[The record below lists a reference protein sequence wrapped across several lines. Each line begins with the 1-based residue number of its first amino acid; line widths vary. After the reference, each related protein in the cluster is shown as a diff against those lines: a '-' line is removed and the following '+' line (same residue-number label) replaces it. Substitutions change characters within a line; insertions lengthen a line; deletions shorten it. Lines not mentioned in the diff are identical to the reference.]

1 MQFGIKSLLG
11 AMVLLAAFVIG
22 VFQFSPL
29 VCFFTLL
36 LTHSLS
42 PALWLA
48 GFTASRTKGGKAFFL
63 GGMLTGMTPW
73 IVTFLIYVMFLR
85 NLLGESPN
93 SREFEERLTALVWWL
108 ASGIFAISGGLLSF
122 WISRCYQEREPLT
135 TAAVEPVNPL
145 V

>member
-11 AMVLLAAFVIG
+11 AMVLLAAFVMG

-42 PALWLA
+42 PAIWLA

-63 GGMLTGMTPW
+63 GGIITGITPW
-73 IVTFLIYVMFLR
+73 IATFVIYVMGLR

-93 SREFEERLTALVWWL
+93 SREFEERFVALAWWSS
-108 ASGIFAISGGLLSF
+108 SGLFAIAGGLLSY
-122 WISRCYQEREPLT
+122 WICRCNQIQDSIPAT
-135 TAAVEPVNPL
+135 VVEPANPL